1 MYHGR
6 LRAAK
11 GFSASA
17 PIPAGAPFGQYF
29 GRMLDWPGEDRF
41 VPPQPDNSERRR
53 RGGIALLGVIG
64 GYVGLCIGLG
74 LGIGW
79 LLDFAL
85 HAAPLFLIV
94 GVIVGFAASF
104 FLIYRLAMGELLD

>member
-1 MYHGR
+1 
-6 LRAAK
+6 
-11 GFSASA
+11 
-17 PIPAGAPFGQYF
+17 
-29 GRMLDWPGEDRF
+29 MLDWPGEDRF

-85 HAAPLFLIV
+85 HTAPLFLIV